1 MLVRFDRFEWL
12 GTYSEESIHHHVAS
26 EEGADICRPDLAK
39 HQAEDLDDGIIGR
52 GRSEDVNKGR
62 CARET
67 CAVRD
72 TLVEALVGAEEDGK
86 GRVLEALVIGAVV
99 DSAPTVNG
107 NIVIGLTK
115 CRSRDKHR

>member
-1 MLVRFDRFEWL
+1 VYE
-12 GTYSEESIHHHVAS
+12 
-26 EEGADICRPDLAK
+26 
-39 HQAEDLDDGIIGR
+39 
-52 GRSEDVNKGR
+52 GR

-67 CAVRD
+67 CAIRD

-86 GRVLEALVIGAVV
+86 GRVLEALIIGAVV

-115 CRSRDKHR
+115 CRSRNQHR